1 MRVPSPWTYHLP
13 KIPPLNTITL
23 GIGCEHMNL
32 REGVDKY
39 SDHSRVQQKGLEIS
53 KDSELEKDPI
63 GFEGRKEETEKS
75 DTSIS

>member
-1 MRVPSPWTYHLP
+1 
-13 KIPPLNTITL
+13 
-23 GIGCEHMNL
+23 MNL